1 MDLKALGSGPGSST
15 EADYGPV
22 SRGAGGNPAGTSKTT
37 RGGAA
42 SVAFRLLR
50 GSPRRRRAQ
59 QASGAI
65 PEGVPSTEVLRRD
78 LVYRR
83 ALAAVDVLSS
93 ALSLYLAVAV
103 SGDDRLA
110 IGSVLAPPLVVV
122 LGKLV
127 GLYDRDEHML
137 RKTTLE
143 EVPTLFQL
151 STLLALVLWLSAS
164 VSVYGTL
171 EPVELV
177 SFWALLL
184 LLIAS
189 GRSIARRLVRNFV
202 AEERCLV
209 LGDAESAKALRRKF
223 TLSFSL
229 NASVVG
235 RVDRHPD
242 TGSNGSAAD
251 GNGASGDDQAECANG
266 ASQRLLGAPATLG
279 PIEALGLVLV
289 KHDIHRV
296 IVVPGPADANET
308 LDAIRT
314 VKALGVKVSVCP
326 RMFEVLGSAVE
337 FDDVDG
343 LTLLGL
349 HRSRLSRSSLM
360 VKRAM
365 DIVGSVLVMTLLSPL
380 LLAIALAVKLTSRG
394 PVFYR
399 QPRVGRHGVEFDM
412 LKFRSMRDGADAEKD
427 KLLSLNE
434 TEGLFKIAEDPRV
447 TRVGR
452 FLRRRSLDELPQL
465 WNVLRGEMSL
475 VGPRPL
481 VPEDDA
487 RIEGWQRERLA
498 VVPGMTGAWQI
509 LGSTRVPL
517 QEMVKLDYL
526 YWANWSLWTD
536 IKILMRTFLYVLGAR
551 SA

>member
-1 MDLKALGSGPGSST
+1 MGKKPKGSGLESST
-15 EADYGPV
+15 EADYRPL
-22 SRGAGGNPAGTSKTT
+22 SRGGRNSTATAQTT
-37 RGGAA
+37 RAGAV

-50 GSPRRRRAQ
+50 RSAGRRRSRPAI
-59 QASGAI
+59 GAI
-65 PEGVPSTEVLRRD
+65 PEGAPSAEVLHRD

-83 ALAAVDVLSS
+83 ALAAVDVVSS
-93 ALSLYLAVAV
+93 ALSLYLAVV
-103 SGDDRLA
+103 VIGDDQLA
-110 IGSVLAPPLVVV
+110 IGSVLALPLVVL

-164 VSVYGTL
+164 ITVHGTL

-177 SFWALLL
+177 SLWALLL
-184 LLIAS
+184 LLMAS
-189 GRSIARRLVRNFV
+189 GRSIARKLVRESV
-202 AEERCLV
+202 REERCRV
-209 LGDAESAKALRRKF
+209 LGDAECAEALSRQF
-223 TLSFSL
+223 MLSFSL
-229 NASVVG
+229 KASMVG
-235 RVDRHPD
+235 RVDLHPD
-242 TGSNGSAAD
+242 TGSNGSGAD
-251 GNGASGDDQAECANG
+251 GDGGSGDDREDPENG
-266 ASQRLLGAPATLG
+266 EGQLLLGVPPTLG

-289 KHDIHRV
+289 EHDIHRV
-296 IVVPGPADANET
+296 VVVPGPADANET

-314 VKALGVKVSVCP
+314 VKSLGVKVSVCP
-326 RMFEVLGSAVE
+326 RMFEVVGSAVE
-337 FDDVDG
+337 FDEVDG

-349 HRSRLSRSSLM
+349 HRSRLSRSSFM

-365 DIVGSVLVMTLLSPL
+365 DIVGSLLTLILLSPL
-380 LLAIALAVKLTSRG
+380 LIAIALAVKLTSRG

-399 QPRVGRHGVEFDM
+399 QPRVGRNGVEFNM

-427 KLLSLNE
+427 ELRSLNE

-465 WNVLRGEMSL
+465 WNVLRGQMSL

-487 RIEGWQRERLA
+487 RVEGWERERLA
-498 VVPGMTGAWQI
+498 VAPGMTGAWQI
-509 LGSTRVPL
+509 LGSTRAPL

-536 IKILMRTFLYVLGAR
+536 IKILLRTFLYVLGAR